1 MAEKE
6 KKKGI
11 PVDVSKDL
19 TTSKDTILDIPK
31 GYILEIDE
39 IVIQNGGTAGTITL
53 TDEGTYKDGSTAYS
67 KTVHEEYLGAN
78 GFDDTKDMNVR
89 CFASLKGV
97 HSAATGTVIVK
108 GRLI

>member
-1 MAEKE
+1 MERNNQ
-6 KKKGI
+6 KGI
-11 PVDVSKDL
+11 PIDITADLSTSAATIFDV
-19 TTSKDTILDIPK
+19 PE

-67 KTVHEEYLGAN
+67 KTVHKEYIGAN
-78 GFDDTKDMNVR
+78 GFDDTRNVAVR
-89 CFASLKGV
+89 CFATLKGI

-108 GRLI
+108 GRMI